1 MHKDIQSGLVVA
13 AVGFLY
19 LWGLRGITETT
30 LSDEVGPTGIPY
42 LLGIGLALT
51 GLLIAARGA
60 LVARK
65 AQPAVLAAPAP
76 ADDDEEADAPAWRAM
91 SFLGLGVLFIG
102 AAWLA
107 GYVAAGIVLLAATA
121 TFEGIRPSARL
132 AVLAVCGAVGFWIVF
147 VKLLGIDLPHGV
159 LFGG

>member
-19 LWGLRGITETT
+19 LWGLRGISETT

-42 LLGIGLALT
+42 LLGIALALT
-51 GLLIAARGA
+51 GLLIAGRGV

-65 AQPAVLAAPAP
+65 ATPVAAAAPVQD
-76 ADDDEEADAPAWRAM
+76 DDDEPDAPAWRAM
-91 SFLGLGVLFIG
+91 SFLGLGVVFI
-102 AAWLA
+102 AVAWLA
-107 GYVAAGIVLLAATA
+107 GYVAAGIVLLLATA

-132 AVLAVCGAVGFWIVF
+132 AAFAVVGAVGFWVIF
-147 VKLLGIDLPHGV
+147 VKLLGVELPHGV

>member
-1 MHKDIQSGLVVA
+1 MHKDIQSGLVVT
-13 AVGFLY
+13 AVALLY
-19 LWGLRGITETT
+19 LWGLRGISETT

-42 LLGIGLALT
+42 LLGLGLAAT

-60 LVARK
+60 LMARK
-65 AQPAVLAAPAP
+65 AQPAVLAAPA
-76 ADDDEEADAPAWRAM
+76 ADDDDEADAPAWRAM
-91 SFLGLGVLFIG
+91 SFLGLGVVFIG

-132 AVLAVCGAVGFWIVF
+132 AALAVGGAVGFWIIF